1 MALIPVTLAQIL
13 PREPTNKALQLDVI
27 LIRVVLVP
35 KGGELID
42 YDPCDDIDHDFHH
55 QYLLQVIKGPS
66 RIVNVLKV
74 GRIRVT
80 KKSPNR
86 PSFLKRVIKNS
97 NHAATKTNTP
107 LLFAPRV
114 ITCILVTKVEIITE
128 LHVGPYGEVVLKNNE
143 HH

>member
-86 PSFLKRVIKNS
+86 PSFLILLNKGKIQINNIYHQRQQILKQNRKPTPCNS
-97 NHAATKTNTP
+97 
-107 LLFAPRV
+107 
-114 ITCILVTKVEIITE
+114 
-128 LHVGPYGEVVLKNNE
+128 
-143 HH
+143 